1 MKLKTCTSKDTIKKV
16 KRQPMWEKVS
26 KISVNLISDK
36 GLVSRHITQF
46 KKWAK
51 DLNRHFSKEDMQI
64 AIKHIKKCLISLVIK
79 EMQVKSTLRYH
90 FTLIR

>member
-51 DLNRHFSKEDMQI
+51 DLNRHFSKED
-64 AIKHIKKCLISLVIK
+64 KHIANGYLKGCSTSLGKC
-79 EMQVKSTLRYH
+79 KSKPLYTH
-90 FTLIR
+90 